1 MAQAKQS
8 TVMHEVFEMT
18 PELELVCLVNA
29 LGWLARLG
37 TSLKM
42 DLFYCLN
49 KTNSSLLFLR

>member
-1 MAQAKQS
+1 
-8 TVMHEVFEMT
+8 MHEVFEMT

-29 LGWLARLG
+29 LGWLARLETG
-37 TSLKM
+37 LKM